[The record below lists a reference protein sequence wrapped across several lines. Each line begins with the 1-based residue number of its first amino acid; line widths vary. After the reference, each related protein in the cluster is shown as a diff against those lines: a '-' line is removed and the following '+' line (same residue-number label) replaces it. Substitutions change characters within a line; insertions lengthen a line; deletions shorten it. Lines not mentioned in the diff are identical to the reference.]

1 VDFSGSDYGMIGATF
16 NKSGDQFHV
25 IAGDCRIRAMRTLSA
40 QRARIVL

>member
-1 VDFSGSDYGMIGATF
+1 VRFSGSDYGRIGAPF

-40 QRARIVL
+40 RRPGIVL